1 MNFMN
6 MSIAGLSKELKRR
19 RSVREG
25 FDDDDAGTA
34 AALGISTSIVVV
46 ALLINLAIWI
56 WGLVITIKYWKML
69 PEWAQIFAV
78 LGLLP
83 VLPFGPIVTLV
94 VVYVGKTA
102 KSGMRR
108 RY

>member
-1 MNFMN
+1 MNLMN

-25 FDDDDAGTA
+25 FDDDDGAATA
-34 AALGISTSIVVV
+34 IGISTSIVVV
-46 ALLINLAIWI
+46 ALLINLALWI
-56 WGLVITIKYWKML
+56 WALVITIKYWKML

-94 VVYVGKTA
+94 VVYVGKAA

>member
-1 MNFMN
+1 MNLMN

-19 RSVREG
+19 QKIREG
-25 FDDDDAGTA
+25 FDDDDSGTA
-34 AALGISTSIVVV
+34 AAVGISATILVV
-46 ALLINLAIWI
+46 ALLINLALWI

-94 VVYVGKTA
+94 VVYVGKAA
-102 KSGMRR
+102 KSG